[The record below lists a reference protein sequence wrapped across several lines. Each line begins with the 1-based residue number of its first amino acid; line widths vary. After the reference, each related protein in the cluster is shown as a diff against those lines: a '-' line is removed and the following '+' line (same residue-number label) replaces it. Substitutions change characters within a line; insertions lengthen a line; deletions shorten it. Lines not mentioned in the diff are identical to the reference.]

1 MSGHTQ
7 PAAFMEKFM
16 AIVLSNFAEGTLCQG
31 CAWTVGDEAELAER
45 IALVALGQSRHVAK
59 ILVGINAIPQI
70 TTASTR
76 AAAIKLLTLRAG
88 ADPWHR
94 DGWLFQTMS
103 WLVASQANPSALIR
117 APHMILAHKGFD
129 GLQLDLDASSGIV
142 SAAVIFEDKATDNPR
157 KTIKEEVWP
166 EFQLLEEGDRENVL
180 TADVSSL
187 LSTRPGIDA
196 DKAIENV
203 IWKQVRRYRVSIT
216 VGDIHSTAAGRK
228 RLFKGYDEVATGE
241 VARRRGEIL
250 LVHQLRPW
258 MASLAK
264 QAISFLNAME
274 TAHV

>member
-1 MSGHTQ
+1 
-7 PAAFMEKFM
+7 M
-16 AIVLSNFAEGTLCQG
+16 AIVLTNFSEGTLCQG
-31 CAWTVGDEAELAER
+31 CAWTVADEVELAKR

-59 ILVGINAIPQI
+59 ILSGISAIPPS

-76 AAAIKLLTLRAG
+76 AAAIKLLTVRPG
-88 ADPWHR
+88 AESWHR

-103 WLVASQANPSALIR
+103 WLAASQANPSALIR

-129 GLQLDLDASSGIV
+129 GLQLELDAGDGAV

-157 KTIKEEVWP
+157 ETIRDEVWP
-166 EFQLLEEGDRENVL
+166 EFLLIEAGDRENVL

-203 IWKQVRRYRVSIT
+203 IWKQICRYRISIT
-216 VGDIHSTAAGRK
+216 VSDTYSTAAGRK
-228 RLFKGYDEVATGE
+228 RLFKGYDEVATGD
-241 VARRRGEIL
+241 VARRRGEVL

-258 MASLAK
+258 MASIANH
-264 QAISFLNAME
+264 AIAFLNAMG
-274 TAHV
+274 TTHV